1 MPRDGAPLMTGLEN
15 VVSSACQT
23 LRGCA
28 AVVRGLDA
36 ERYTRVS
43 RRIAGS
49 TIGQHVRHSID
60 HFAAIATALG
70 AGADRAAGVGV
81 GVGVGAGVGVI
92 DYDHRDRQTP
102 IEKRPGSA
110 IEALERLEA
119 RLAALAE
126 AELAAGVRVRVMTG
140 ASGEEAELESTLA
153 RELAFA
159 AHHATH
165 HFAMIASIVGEQNE
179 GASGASGR
187 AFEELPPGFGRAPST
202 LNYER
207 SEARREAPGA
217 S

>member
-1 MPRDGAPLMTGLEN
+1 MPCDGAPLMVGLEQ
-15 VVSSACQT
+15 VVSSAREA

-60 HFAAIATALG
+60 HFEAVAAALG
-70 AGADRAAGVGV
+70 T
-81 GVGVGAGVGVI
+81 GAGGAAGVI
-92 DYDHRDRQTP
+92 DYDHRERQTP
-102 IEKRPGSA
+102 IEKQPRSA
-110 IEALERLEA
+110 LEALDRLEQRIGSLA
-119 RLAALAE
+119 EEHLAAE
-126 AELAAGVRVRVMTG
+126 VRVRVMTG
-140 ASGEEAELESTLA
+140 AGGEEAELGSTLA

-165 HFAMIASIVGEQNE
+165 HFAMIASIVGEQSE
-179 GASGASGR
+179 GGVGGCGCEATK
-187 AFEELPPGFGRAPST
+187 LPPGFGRAPST
-202 LNYER
+202 LNHER
-207 SEARREAPGA
+207 GPGKSGAPSPPSPAASGA